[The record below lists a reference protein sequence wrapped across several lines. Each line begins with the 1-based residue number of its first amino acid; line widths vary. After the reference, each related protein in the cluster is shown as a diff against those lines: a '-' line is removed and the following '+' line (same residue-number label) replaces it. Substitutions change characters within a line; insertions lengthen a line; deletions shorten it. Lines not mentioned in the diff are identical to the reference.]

1 MVKIFTMGF
10 AQKNAEQFFGLIS
23 KNKIELLIDVRLNN
37 QSQLAGFT
45 KGRDLEFL
53 LKNLCNCRYEHNIMF
68 APTKEIL
75 NSYKKQ
81 QISWEDYVIQYNKLI
96 EKRNVE
102 KIFIQKYAEIDR
114 VLLLCSEPTAEN
126 CHRRLLVER
135 LKKYIMEVE
144 IIHI

>member
-1 MVKIFTMGF
+1 MKIFTMGF
-10 AQKNAEQFFGLIS
+10 TQKNAEQFFGLIS
-23 KNKIELLIDVRLNN
+23 KNEIELLIDVRLNN

-45 KGRDLEFL
+45 KGRDLQFFL
-53 LKNLCNCRYEHNIMF
+53 ENLCKCKYEHNIIF

-81 QISWEDYVIQYNKLI
+81 QISWGDYVVQYNALL

-102 KIFIQKYAEIDR
+102 NIFMRKYIEYNR

-126 CHRRLLVER
+126 CHRRLLAER
-135 LKKYIMEVE
+135 LKNYIPE
-144 IIHI
+144 IEITHI

>member
-1 MVKIFTMGF
+1 MKIFTMGF